1 MRTFNKRIS
10 LNPSQTQS
18 DANPVINSKYELV
31 RLGEVVQSKGKG
43 KRPASF
49 SNLNGAYP
57 FIKSSQIL
65 EKCNDFD
72 FDLEAIIIGDGGSA
86 NIHYINGKFSSSD
99 HTYIFTNKENVN
111 ILLKFIYYAIN
122 SNLEILEAG
131 FKGIAL
137 KNISKTFIE
146 NIKIPIPPLKA
157 QEQIVEVLEGIEAKI
172 ANIDSRLESL
182 ENRKAEILAKALN
195 AGNERERER

>member
-1 MRTFNKRIS
+1 M
-10 LNPSQTQS
+10 
-18 DANPVINSKYELV
+18 
-31 RLGEVVQSKGKG
+31 QSKGKG

-49 SNLNGAYP
+49 SNPNGAYP

-65 EKCNDFD
+65 EKCDDFD

-146 NIKIPIPPLKA
+146 NIKIPLPPLKA

-195 AGNERERER
+195 AGNERENKLSLEKS